1 MKIIQKSQI
10 ECIKKVKSPKNVY
23 KIPVTCIWKS
33 QTLMYMYIVYQLSNK
48 SQTTGISDNVKK
60 YSLNELYTKILLIW
74 GFVEKRLSVRII
86 AVHIPIVIKWHSE
99 KC

>member
-1 MKIIQKSQI
+1 
-10 ECIKKVKSPKNVY
+10 
-23 KIPVTCIWKS
+23 
-33 QTLMYMYIVYQLSNK
+33 MYMYIVYQLSNK

-86 AVHIPIVIKWHSE
+86 PSIYQ
-99 KC
+99 

>member
-48 SQTTGISDNVKK
+48 SQTTGISDNVKQIFLK
-60 YSLNELYTKILLIW
+60 WIVYKDFVNLGFCRKASQCQNYCRPYTN
-74 GFVEKRLSVRII
+74 SY
-86 AVHIPIVIKWHSE
+86 
-99 KC
+99 